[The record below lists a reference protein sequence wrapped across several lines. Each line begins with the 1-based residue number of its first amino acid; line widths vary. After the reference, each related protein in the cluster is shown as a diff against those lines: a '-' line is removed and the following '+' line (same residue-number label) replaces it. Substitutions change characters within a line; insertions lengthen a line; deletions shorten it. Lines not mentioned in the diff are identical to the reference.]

1 MSNVKIKRSVLI
13 TSLVAVFG
21 VGIFCFG
28 YMLFGNGGTGSA
40 IEPEERIEIAKAD
53 PVEPEI
59 VIDIKAEKTDV
70 AVPEIIPEPIVID
83 ITPVVSTDDN
93 VQELQPVATQPPV
106 PAEPPKF
113 KEGTDI
119 NDPEVKPVYEETV
132 VSEPVATPKPE
143 GGEVVTKPKDE
154 GGHEGEIYVPGFGW
168 LKDSGPSKSVP
179 APDMYMNGN
188 KVGDM

>member
-28 YMLFGNGGTGSA
+28 YVLFGNGGTGSA

-53 PVEPEI
+53 PTEPEI
-59 VIDIKAEKTDV
+59 VIDIKAEKPDV

-132 VSEPVATPKPE
+132 VSEPAATPKPE

-154 GGHEGEIYVPGFGW
+154 GGHEGQMFVPGFGW
-168 LKDSGPSKSVP
+168 VEYSGPSQTIE
-179 APDMYMNGN
+179 APEIQLNGN
-188 KVGDM
+188 KVGQM